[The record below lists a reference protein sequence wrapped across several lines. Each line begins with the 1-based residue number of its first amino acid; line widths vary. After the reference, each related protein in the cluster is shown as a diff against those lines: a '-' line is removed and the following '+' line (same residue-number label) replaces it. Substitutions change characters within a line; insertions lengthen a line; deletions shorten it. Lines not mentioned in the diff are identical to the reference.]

1 MKFGGVWGFDEV
13 TLPQNPGVVPAL
25 NPAMDATQSI
35 TLPTGE
41 IVRRHPDCIFVGT
54 TNLDLEGCRNLNQ
67 AWQDR
72 CQLIIDLPEP
82 TEEVLKARVKSMVN
96 WDETNDSKIVDLDRF
111 ISVYRSLQEIARK
124 HRLEDGV
131 IGPRKLADWVLSTLV
146 TENPN
151 QSAQITI
158 IPGATS
164 DARGIAEMKEKL
176 EDSFPA

>member
-1 MKFGGVWGFDEV
+1 MGYAS
-13 TLPQNPGVVPAL
+13 QNPGVVPAL

-41 IVRRHPDCIFVGT
+41 MARRHPDCIFVGT

-96 WDETNDSKIVDLDRF
+96 WDEVTIAKSLIWTALFPSIGVCRKSPASIV
-111 ISVYRSLQEIARK
+111 
-124 HRLEDGV
+124 
-131 IGPRKLADWVLSTLV
+131 
-146 TENPN
+146 
-151 QSAQITI
+151 
-158 IPGATS
+158 
-164 DARGIAEMKEKL
+164 
-176 EDSFPA
+176 

>member
-1 MKFGGVWGFDEV
+1 MGIDEV

-72 CQLIIDLPEP
+72 CQLIIHLPEP
-82 TEEVLKARVKSMVN
+82 TEEVLKAR
-96 WDETNDSKIVDLDRF
+96 
-111 ISVYRSLQEIARK
+111 
-124 HRLEDGV
+124 
-131 IGPRKLADWVLSTLV
+131 
-146 TENPN
+146 
-151 QSAQITI
+151 
-158 IPGATS
+158 
-164 DARGIAEMKEKL
+164 
-176 EDSFPA
+176 